1 MTQTLELQR
10 TKYSQ
15 QAKSNL
21 VLDWNGSTVEKS
33 FSFGSLRS
41 KLVAKHGRQF
51 PPLNEDLL
59 ANTVGI
65 AAMLLFRA
73 DSGEYLPYLQKRAD
87 GLAVFPGAFHCTASG
102 ATQPPLIK
110 AWDGAEFSFG
120 DVFLS
125 DMYRELYE
133 EIGVARSHILDL
145 VPVALCREYLRG
157 GKPQI
162 FFVGLT
168 DLSPP
173 ELKKARIEAI
183 RRKGKSD
190 IKEIE
195 SRAFVPR
202 SSKELND
209 FLQDPKI
216 TLETLPALHYADRY
230 ATVRLAAN

>member
-1 MTQTLELQR
+1 
-10 TKYSQ
+10 
-15 QAKSNL
+15 
-21 VLDWNGSTVEKS
+21 
-33 FSFGSLRS
+33 
-41 KLVAKHGRQF
+41 
-51 PPLNEDLL
+51 
-59 ANTVGI
+59 
-65 AAMLLFRA
+65 
-73 DSGEYLPYLQKRAD
+73 
-87 GLAVFPGAFHCTASG
+87 
-102 ATQPPLIK
+102 
-110 AWDGAEFSFG
+110 
-120 DVFLS
+120 
-125 DMYRELYE
+125 
-133 EIGVARSHILDL
+133 LDL